1 MKTRNSLFTAC
12 FLTALAGG
20 MLHAQTLYTLD
31 MTQDDTGDFRLAQIG
46 NTFGGQ
52 GVQAAQNFAYNA
64 VDDTYTVEARYNQ
77 DRTIVLTVPLDTPP
91 GTDPQGFI
99 NGNVAVTLNYTYIND
114 ATNSDV
120 VLSLRQNVGNINTGA
135 GVNTYPNYFVRLLDN
150 TTFELRKF
158 TGFDATTLLD
168 SGTLSGLVG
177 TSNYRL
183 EFSSINDGANVDL
196 TASLYENNILR
207 DTLTYS
213 DTSAVLTAGY
223 VGVGGGQGSTNDD
236 TYEGINITGYTVA
249 IPEPSSMA
257 LLAGALAG
265 LLVMRRRRH

>member
-1 MKTRNSLFTAC
+1 
-12 FLTALAGG
+12 
-20 MLHAQTLYTLD
+20 MLS
-31 MTQDDTGDFRLAQIG
+31 
-46 NTFGGQ
+46 N
-52 GVQAAQNFAYNA
+52 
-64 VDDTYTVEARYNQ
+64 
-77 DRTIVLTVPLDTPP
+77 
-91 GTDPQGFI
+91 
-99 NGNVAVTLNYTYIND
+99 
-114 ATNSDV
+114 
-120 VLSLRQNVGNINTGA
+120 
-135 GVNTYPNYFVRLLDN
+135 
-150 TTFELRKF
+150 
-158 TGFDATTLLD
+158 ATTLLD

-196 TASLYENNILR
+196 SASLYENNILR